1 MQELFTETDWKLFKN
16 KIGIWQNAYMEKLNR
31 EYIDLLSANG
41 TASEIFWELEE
52 RIKKDKKSVGVV
64 ADMRRSQMIP
74 NIISLLSD
82 GVIHEEDLSDFSE
95 TLQSAIK
102 FIIKER

>member
-31 EYIDLLSANG
+31 EYIDLLSADG
-41 TASEIFWELEE
+41 TASEMFWALDE
-52 RIKKDKKSVGVV
+52 RIKKDRKSVGVV

-82 GVIHEEDLSDFSE
+82 GVIREEDLSDFSE

-102 FIIKER
+102 LIMKER